1 MVNQAKENIGNEV
14 KKTVQINL
22 CTNAL
27 KFLIFIDKLPF
38 NNTEMFAI
46 MKKSILFI
54 LIIFSNILLA
64 ETIGRVMKSNGT
76 VLIKP
81 MGSPSYS
88 VSVKPGQA
96 VSNGDAIRVGEASF
110 AVVIFLDDKSVVK
123 IRENTDF
130 QFVETSNTRSLII
143 DQGTTLHN
151 VNKEDRKKTYR
162 VETPV
167 SVASVKGTEFSSFH
181 DAVSGVDKFVGKSG
195 NFEVL
200 NSISGAIVNV
210 GPGQKAVSNALGQ
223 LIPAPAEPG
232 DFPED
237 PDGESSPEQNDNQGQ
252 SENNQQD
259 SPQQQE
265 RQPQQRQ
272 QRSPQQNQNQT
283 SQEPAK
289 QTESVER
296 LEDVQTSSSNPQSP
310 PKKPFNMGLA
320 VGSATI
326 NDTIYNQV
334 ALRPE
339 LSFGK
344 LGIGF
349 DLVMYI
355 DNEGNIRKDEWDEP
369 SDFIDKILYLRWGQ
383 KSDPFWLVWG
393 SLNNV
398 TLGYGGL
405 ISGYSNMMEFPSVRK
420 VGINTGF
427 NFRNFGTEVF
437 LSNMKDFSR
446 GGTLLGLRGT
456 YKISD
461 TLPITLGM
469 NFVQDMNQFSG
480 LKDTDGDDYPDL
492 FDDFP
497 NDKDL
502 WNDTDGDGLADEN
515 GGNKAPSGGWDIDAD
530 GNNIL
535 DSEQSEL
542 KLKPEPFKSTNS
554 EAVAQGFGFDIG
566 YPVLKSRALS
576 LEVYSEF
583 NTLSFSQATGDT
595 TYFNRNKMTG
605 SGITLPGLR
614 ASLFGFLNI
623 SFEYRIKNGYFI
635 PQFFDGSYD
644 LSRVTVQT
652 TDSGIIVR
660 TKDQLVFAD
669 PLSNKDTRGMYGSA
683 SANLFNL
690 LTFNASYAS
699 MKADTTEFNS
709 FNALLNLNAENIPK
723 LSVAQA
729 YYQRNNDKDPFDFG
743 NPSLNTVFGYKVGYE
758 VSQGVSVIWDFRQFY
773 RDSGIPGAAL
783 EPVKQTTIETAFDF

>member
-1 MVNQAKENIGNEV
+1 M
-14 KKTVQINL
+14 
-22 CTNAL
+22 L
-27 KFLIFIDKLPF
+27 KNSLLI
-38 NNTEMFAI
+38 A
-46 MKKSILFI
+46 
-54 LIIFSNILLA
+54 IIFSNLLSA

-76 VLIKP
+76 VLIKQ
-81 MGSPSYS
+81 MGSSSYS
-88 VSVKPGQA
+88 IQAKPGQA
-96 VSNGDAIRVGEASF
+96 VSNGDAIRVGDASF

-151 VNKEDRKKTYR
+151 VNKDNRKKTYR

-237 PDGESSPEQNDNQGQ
+237 PDGESSSEQNNDEPQ
-252 SENNQQD
+252 SDGNNQEQ
-259 SPQQQE
+259 PQPQNQQNQ
-265 RQPQQRQ
+265 QPQQRQ
-272 QRSPQQNQNQT
+272 QRSTQRQLDRSPQGQNKSLQANEAAVQN
-283 SQEPAK
+283 E
-289 QTESVER
+289 
-296 LEDVQTSSSNPQSP
+296 SSSVKDQAP

-369 SDFIDKILYLRWGQ
+369 SDFVDKILYLRWGQ
-383 KSDPFWLVWG
+383 KSDPFWLMWG

-405 ISGYSNMMEFPSVRK
+405 LNGYSNMMEFPSVRK

-427 NFRNFGTEVF
+427 TIGKFGTEVF

-461 TLPITLGM
+461 ALPITLGM

-502 WNDTDGDGLADEN
+502 WSDTDGDGIADLN
-515 GGNKAPSGGWDIDAD
+515 GGSKIPDGGWDIDAD

-535 DSEQSEL
+535 DSQQSDL

-566 YPVLKSRALS
+566 YPILKSRALS
-576 LEVYSEF
+576 MEVYSEF
-583 NTLSFSQATGDT
+583 NTLNFSKSTGDT
-595 TYFNRNKMTG
+595 TYFNRNKMSG
-605 SGITLPGLR
+605 SGITLPGVR

-652 TDSGIIVR
+652 TDSGILVR
-660 TKDQLVFAD
+660 TKDQVIFAD
-669 PLSNKDTRGMYGSA
+669 PMSNKDTKGMFGSA

-690 LTFNASYAS
+690 LTFNASYAN

-709 FNALLNLNAENIPK
+709 FNALLNLNADNIPK
-723 LSVAQA
+723 LSIAQA
-729 YYQRNNDKDPFDFG
+729 YYQRNNDKNPFEFSE
-743 NPSLNTVFGYKVGYE
+743 PSINTVFGYKVGYE
-758 VSQGVSVIWDFRQFY
+758 VSQGVSVIWDFRQYY
-773 RDSGIPGAAL
+773 RDSGLPGAIL

>member
-1 MVNQAKENIGNEV
+1 
-14 KKTVQINL
+14 
-22 CTNAL
+22 
-27 KFLIFIDKLPF
+27 
-38 NNTEMFAI
+38 

-54 LIIFSNILLA
+54 LIIFSNIILA

-88 VSVKPGQA
+88 VQAKPGQA

-151 VNKEDRKKTYR
+151 VNKDNRKKTYR

-200 NSISGAIVNV
+200 NSISGVTVNV

-237 PDGESSPEQNDNQGQ
+237 PDGESSPEQNETQN
-252 SENNQQD
+252 NNQNDTQNN
-259 SPQQQE
+259 PQN
-265 RQPQQRQ
+265 RPQQRQ
-272 QRSPQQNQNQT
+272 NPQQQQRQQQRPQQNQNQPT
-283 SQEPAK
+283 SDQPSLQSDK
-289 QTESVER
+289 INNNS
-296 LEDVQTSSSNPQSP
+296 TSAEKTQAPQ
-310 PKKPFNMGLA
+310 KKPFNMGLA

-355 DNEGNIRKDEWDEP
+355 DNEGNIRKDEWDEA

-383 KSDPFWLVWG
+383 KSDPFWLLWG
-393 SLNNV
+393 SLDNV

-420 VGINTGF
+420 VGINTGL
-427 NFRNFGTEVF
+427 NFGSFGTEVF

-456 YKISD
+456 YKVSD
-461 TLPITLGM
+461 ALPITLGM
-469 NFVQDMNQFSG
+469 NFVRDMNQFSG
-480 LKDTDGDDYPDL
+480 LKDSDGDDYPDL

-497 NDKDL
+497 NDKTL
-502 WNDTDGDGLADEN
+502 WNDTDGDGIADLN
-515 GGNKAPSGGWDIDAD
+515 GGSKAPDGGWDIDAD
-530 GNNIL
+530 GNNTL
-535 DSEQSEL
+535 DSEQSDIS
-542 KLKPEPFKSTNS
+542 LKPEPFKSTNS
-554 EAVAQGFGFDIG
+554 KAVAQGFGFDIG
-566 YPVLKSRALS
+566 YPLLKSRALS

-583 NTLSFSQATGDT
+583 NTLSFSQSTGDT

-605 SGITLPGLR
+605 SGITLPGVR
-614 ASLFGFLNI
+614 AALFGFLNI

-652 TDSGIIVR
+652 TESGILVR
-660 TKDQLVFAD
+660 TKDQQVFAD
-669 PLSNKDTRGMYGSA
+669 PLSNKDTKGMYGSA

-690 LTFNASYAS
+690 LTFNASYAN

-709 FNALLNLNAENIPK
+709 FNALLNLNAVNIPK

-729 YYQRNNDKDPFDFG
+729 YYQRNNDKNPFDFG
-743 NPSLNTVFGYKVGYE
+743 NPSINTVFGYKVGYE

-773 RDSGIPGAAL
+773 RDSGIPGAAI

>member
-1 MVNQAKENIGNEV
+1 M
-14 KKTVQINL
+14 
-22 CTNAL
+22 L
-27 KFLIFIDKLPF
+27 KNSLLI
-38 NNTEMFAI
+38 A
-46 MKKSILFI
+46 
-54 LIIFSNILLA
+54 IIFSNLLSA

-76 VLIKP
+76 VLIKQ
-81 MGSPSYS
+81 MGSSSYS
-88 VSVKPGQA
+88 IQAKPGQA
-96 VSNGDAIRVGEASF
+96 VSNGDAIRVGDASF

-151 VNKEDRKKTYR
+151 VNKDNRKKTYR

-237 PDGESSPEQNDNQGQ
+237 PDGESSSDKNNDEPQ
-252 SENNQQD
+252 SDGNNQEQ
-259 SPQQQE
+259 PQPQNQQNQ
-265 RQPQQRQ
+265 QPQQRQ
-272 QRSPQQNQNQT
+272 QRSTQRQSDRSPQDQNKSLQTNEAVVQNET
-283 SQEPAK
+283 SAVKDQA
-289 QTESVER
+289 
-296 LEDVQTSSSNPQSP
+296 P

-369 SDFIDKILYLRWGQ
+369 SDFVDKILYLRWGQ
-383 KSDPFWLVWG
+383 KSDPFWLMWG

-405 ISGYSNMMEFPSVRK
+405 LNGYSNMMEFPSVRK

-427 NFRNFGTEVF
+427 TIGKFGTEVF

-446 GGTLLGLRGT
+446 GGTLIGLRGT

-461 TLPITLGM
+461 ALPITLGM

-502 WNDTDGDGLADEN
+502 WSDTDGDGIADLN
-515 GGNKAPSGGWDIDAD
+515 GGSKIPDGGWDIDAD

-535 DSEQSEL
+535 DSQQSDL

-566 YPVLKSRALS
+566 YPVLKSRVLS
-576 LEVYSEF
+576 MEVYSEF
-583 NTLSFSQATGDT
+583 NTLNFSKSTGDT
-595 TYFNRNKMTG
+595 TYFNRNKMSG
-605 SGITLPGLR
+605 SGITLPGVR

-652 TDSGIIVR
+652 TDSGILVR
-660 TKDQLVFAD
+660 TKDQVIFAD
-669 PLSNKDTRGMYGSA
+669 PMSNKDTKGMFGSA

-690 LTFNASYAS
+690 LTFNASYAN

-709 FNALLNLNAENIPK
+709 FNALLNLNADNIPK
-723 LSVAQA
+723 LSIAQA
-729 YYQRNNDKDPFDFG
+729 YYQRNNDKNPFEFSK
-743 NPSLNTVFGYKVGYE
+743 PSINTVFGYKVGYE
-758 VSQGVSVIWDFRQFY
+758 VSQGVSVIWDFRQYY
-773 RDSGIPGAAL
+773 RDSGLPGAIL

>member
-1 MVNQAKENIGNEV
+1 M
-14 KKTVQINL
+14 
-22 CTNAL
+22 L
-27 KFLIFIDKLPF
+27 KNSLLI
-38 NNTEMFAI
+38 A
-46 MKKSILFI
+46 
-54 LIIFSNILLA
+54 IIFSNLLSA

-76 VLIKP
+76 VLIKE
-81 MGSPSYS
+81 MGSSSYS
-88 VSVKPGQA
+88 IQAKPGQA
-96 VSNGDAIRVGEASF
+96 VSNGDAIRVGDASF

-151 VNKEDRKKTYR
+151 VNKDNRKKTYR

-237 PDGESSPEQNDNQGQ
+237 PDGESSSEQNNDEPQ
-252 SENNQQD
+252 SDGNNQEQ
-259 SPQQQE
+259 PQPQNQQNQ
-265 RQPQQRQ
+265 QPQQRQ
-272 QRSPQQNQNQT
+272 QRSTQRQLDRSPQGQNMSLQANEAVVQNET
-283 SQEPAK
+283 SAVKDQA
-289 QTESVER
+289 
-296 LEDVQTSSSNPQSP
+296 P

-355 DNEGNIRKDEWDEP
+355 DNEGNIRKDEWDET
-369 SDFIDKILYLRWGQ
+369 SDFVDKILYLRWGQ
-383 KSDPFWLVWG
+383 KSDPFWLMWG

-405 ISGYSNMMEFPSVRK
+405 LNGYSNMMEFPSVRK

-427 NFRNFGTEVF
+427 TIGKFGTEVF

-446 GGTLLGLRGT
+446 GGTLIGLRGT

-461 TLPITLGM
+461 ALPITLGM

-502 WNDTDGDGLADEN
+502 WSDTDGDGIADLN
-515 GGNKAPSGGWDIDAD
+515 GGSKIPDGGWDIDAD

-535 DSEQSEL
+535 DSQQSDL

-566 YPVLKSRALS
+566 YPVLKSRVLS
-576 LEVYSEF
+576 MEVYSEF
-583 NTLSFSQATGDT
+583 NTLNFSKSTGDT
-595 TYFNRNKMTG
+595 TYFNRNKMSG
-605 SGITLPGLR
+605 SGITLPGVR

-652 TDSGIIVR
+652 TDSGILVR
-660 TKDQLVFAD
+660 TKDQVIFAD
-669 PLSNKDTRGMYGSA
+669 PMSNKDTKGMFGSA

-690 LTFNASYAS
+690 LTFNASYAN

-709 FNALLNLNAENIPK
+709 FNALLNLNADNIPK
-723 LSVAQA
+723 LSIAQA
-729 YYQRNNDKDPFDFG
+729 YYQRNNDKNPFEFSK
-743 NPSLNTVFGYKVGYE
+743 PSINTVFGYKVGYE
-758 VSQGVSVIWDFRQFY
+758 VSQGVSVIWDFRQYY
-773 RDSGIPGAAL
+773 RDSGLPGAIL

>member
-1 MVNQAKENIGNEV
+1 MKR
-14 KKTVQINL
+14 
-22 CTNAL
+22 
-27 KFLIFIDKLPF
+27 KLLV
-38 NNTEMFAI
+38 
-46 MKKSILFI
+46 LFFV
-54 LIIFSNILLA
+54 FSNLLLA
-64 ETIGRVMKSNGT
+64 ETIGRVMKANGT
-76 VLIKP
+76 VLVKP

-88 VSVKPGQA
+88 VQVKPGQA
-96 VSNGDAIRVGEASF
+96 ISNGDAIRVGEASF

-151 VNKEDRKKTYR
+151 VNKENRKKTYR

-195 NFEVL
+195 NFEVF
-200 NSISGAIVNV
+200 NSISGATVNV

-237 PDGESSPEQNDNQGQ
+237 PDGESSPEQNDP
-252 SENNQQD
+252 E
-259 SPQQQE
+259 QQQNNNE
-265 RQPQQRQ
+265 QQPQQRQ
-272 QRSPQQNQNQT
+272 QQRPQQRQQQQRPQQRQQQQRPQQREQQPQRSEVSENQ
-283 SQEPAK
+283 P
-289 QTESVER
+289 
-296 LEDVQTSSSNPQSP
+296 LEKTQSA

-344 LGIGF
+344 LGIGL

-355 DNEGNIRKDEWDEP
+355 DNEGNVRKDEWDEP
-369 SDFIDKILYLRWGQ
+369 SDFIDKLLYIRWGQ

-393 SLNNV
+393 SLDNV

-405 ISGYSNMMEFPSVRK
+405 LSGYSNMMEFPSVRK

-427 NFRNFGTEVF
+427 GFGNFGTEIF

-446 GGTLLGLRGT
+446 GGTLMGLRGT
-456 YKISD
+456 YKISEA
-461 TLPITLGM
+461 LPITIGM

-480 LKDTDGDDYPDL
+480 LKDKDGDNYPDM

-497 NDKDL
+497 DDKTL
-502 WNDTDGDGLADEN
+502 WNDTDGDGIPDIN
-515 GGNKAPSGGWDIDAD
+515 GGNKTPDGGWDIDAD

-535 DSEQSEL
+535 DSQQTDL
-542 KLKPEPFKSTNS
+542 KLKSEPFKSNNN
-554 EAVAQGFGFDIG
+554 EAVAQGFAFDIG
-566 YPVLKSRALS
+566 YPVVRSKAFN
-576 LEVYSEF
+576 LEIYSEL
-583 NTLSFSQATGDT
+583 NTLSFSQSKGDT
-595 TYFNRNKMTG
+595 TYFKRDKMNG
-605 SGITLPGLR
+605 SGITVPGMR
-614 ASLFGFLNI
+614 ASIFGFLNL
-623 SFEYRIKNGYFI
+623 SFEYRIKKGYFV

-652 TDSGIIVR
+652 TDSGILVR
-660 TKDQLVFAD
+660 TKDQVIFSD
-669 PLSNKDTRGMYGSA
+669 PQSNKDTKGMYGSA
-683 SANLFNL
+683 SANLFNF
-690 LTFNASYAS
+690 LTFNASYAN

-709 FNALLNLNAENIPK
+709 FNAILNLNAENIPK

-729 YYQRNNDKDPFDFG
+729 YYQRNNDKNPFDFS
-743 NPSLNTVFGYKVGYE
+743 NPSINTVFGYKVGYE
-758 VSQGVSVIWDFRQFY
+758 VSKGVSVIWDFRQYY
-773 RDSGIPGAAL
+773 RDSGIPGDKL

>member
-1 MVNQAKENIGNEV
+1 MKRKLLVLFFV
-14 KKTVQINL
+14 CSNL
-22 CTNAL
+22 
-27 KFLIFIDKLPF
+27 
-38 NNTEMFAI
+38 
-46 MKKSILFI
+46 
-54 LIIFSNILLA
+54 LLA
-64 ETIGRVMKSNGT
+64 ETIGRVMKANGT
-76 VLIKP
+76 VLVKP

-88 VSVKPGQA
+88 VQVKPGQA
-96 VSNGDAIRVGEASF
+96 ISNGDAIRVGEASF

-151 VNKEDRKKTYR
+151 VNKENRKKTYR

-195 NFEVL
+195 NFEVF
-200 NSISGAIVNV
+200 NSISGATVNV

-237 PDGESSPEQNDNQGQ
+237 PDGESSPEQN
-252 SENNQQD
+252 E
-259 SPQQQE
+259 PEQQQNNNE
-265 RQPQQRQ
+265 QQPQQRQ
-272 QRSPQQNQNQT
+272 QQRPQQRQQQQRPQQRQQQQRPQQREQQPQRSEVSENQ
-283 SQEPAK
+283 P
-289 QTESVER
+289 
-296 LEDVQTSSSNPQSP
+296 LEKTKSA

-344 LGIGF
+344 LGIGL

-355 DNEGNIRKDEWDEP
+355 DNEGNVRKDEWDEP
-369 SDFIDKILYLRWGQ
+369 SDFIDKLLYIRWGQ

-393 SLNNV
+393 SLDNV

-405 ISGYSNMMEFPSVRK
+405 LSGYSNMMEFPSVRK

-427 NFRNFGTEVF
+427 GFGNFGTEIF

-446 GGTLLGLRGT
+446 GGTLMGLRGT
-456 YKISD
+456 YKISEA
-461 TLPITLGM
+461 LPITIGM

-480 LKDTDGDDYPDL
+480 LKDKDGDNYPDM

-497 NDKDL
+497 DDKTL
-502 WNDTDGDGLADEN
+502 WNDTDGDGIPDIN
-515 GGNKAPSGGWDIDAD
+515 GGNKTPDGGWDIDAD

-535 DSEQSEL
+535 DSQQTDL
-542 KLKPEPFKSTNS
+542 KLKSEPFKSNNN
-554 EAVAQGFGFDIG
+554 EAVAQGFAFDIG
-566 YPVLKSRALS
+566 YPVVRSKAFN
-576 LEVYSEF
+576 LEIYSEL
-583 NTLSFSQATGDT
+583 NTLSFSQSKGDT
-595 TYFNRNKMTG
+595 TYFKRDKMNG
-605 SGITLPGLR
+605 SGITVPGMR
-614 ASLFGFLNI
+614 ASVFGFLNL
-623 SFEYRIKNGYFI
+623 SFEYRIKKGYFV

-652 TDSGIIVR
+652 TDSGILVR
-660 TKDQLVFAD
+660 TKDQVIFSD
-669 PLSNKDTRGMYGSA
+669 PQSNKDTKGMYGSA
-683 SANLFNL
+683 SANLFNF
-690 LTFNASYAS
+690 LTFNASYAN

-709 FNALLNLNAENIPK
+709 FNAILNLNAENIPK

-729 YYQRNNDKDPFDFG
+729 YYQRNNDKNPFDFS
-743 NPSLNTVFGYKVGYE
+743 NPSINTVFGYKVGYE
-758 VSQGVSVIWDFRQFY
+758 VSKGVSVIWDFRQYY
-773 RDSGIPGAAL
+773 RDSGIPGDKL

>member
-1 MVNQAKENIGNEV
+1 M
-14 KKTVQINL
+14 
-22 CTNAL
+22 L
-27 KFLIFIDKLPF
+27 KNSLLI
-38 NNTEMFAI
+38 A
-46 MKKSILFI
+46 
-54 LIIFSNILLA
+54 IIFSNLLSA

-76 VLIKP
+76 VLIKQ
-81 MGSPSYS
+81 MGSSSYS
-88 VSVKPGQA
+88 IQAKPGQA
-96 VSNGDAIRVGEASF
+96 VSNGDAIRVGDASF

-151 VNKEDRKKTYR
+151 VNKDNRKKTYR

-237 PDGESSPEQNDNQGQ
+237 PDGESSSEQNNDEPQ
-252 SENNQQD
+252 SDGNNQEQ
-259 SPQQQE
+259 PQPQNQQNQ
-265 RQPQQRQ
+265 QPQQRQ
-272 QRSPQQNQNQT
+272 QRSTQRQLDRSPQDQNKSLQANEAAVQN
-283 SQEPAK
+283 E
-289 QTESVER
+289 
-296 LEDVQTSSSNPQSP
+296 SSSVKDQAP

-369 SDFIDKILYLRWGQ
+369 SDFVDKILYLRWGQ
-383 KSDPFWLVWG
+383 KSDPFWLMWG

-405 ISGYSNMMEFPSVRK
+405 LNGYSNMMEFPSVRK

-427 NFRNFGTEVF
+427 TIGKFGTEVF

-461 TLPITLGM
+461 ALPITLGM

-502 WNDTDGDGLADEN
+502 WSDTDGDGIADLN
-515 GGNKAPSGGWDIDAD
+515 GGSKIPDGGWDIDAD

-535 DSEQSEL
+535 DSQQSDL

-566 YPVLKSRALS
+566 YPILKSRALS
-576 LEVYSEF
+576 MEVYSEF
-583 NTLSFSQATGDT
+583 NTLNFSKSTGDT
-595 TYFNRNKMTG
+595 TYFNRNKMSG
-605 SGITLPGLR
+605 SGITLPGVR

-652 TDSGIIVR
+652 TDSGILVR
-660 TKDQLVFAD
+660 TKDQVIFAD
-669 PLSNKDTRGMYGSA
+669 PMSNKDTKGMFGSA

-690 LTFNASYAS
+690 LTFNASYAN

-709 FNALLNLNAENIPK
+709 FNALLNLNADNIPK
-723 LSVAQA
+723 LSIAQA
-729 YYQRNNDKDPFDFG
+729 YYQRNNDKNPFEFSE
-743 NPSLNTVFGYKVGYE
+743 PSINTVFGYKVGYE
-758 VSQGVSVIWDFRQFY
+758 VSQGVSVIWDFRQYY
-773 RDSGIPGAAL
+773 RDSGLPGAIL

>member
-1 MVNQAKENIGNEV
+1 MLK
-14 KKTVQINL
+14 NL
-22 CTNAL
+22 L
-27 KFLIFIDKLPF
+27 LI
-38 NNTEMFAI
+38 A
-46 MKKSILFI
+46 
-54 LIIFSNILLA
+54 IIFSNLLSA

-76 VLIKP
+76 VLIKQ
-81 MGSPSYS
+81 MGSSSYS
-88 VSVKPGQA
+88 IQAKPGQA
-96 VSNGDAIRVGEASF
+96 VSNGDAIRVGDASF

-151 VNKEDRKKTYR
+151 VNKDNRKKTYR

-237 PDGESSPEQNDNQGQ
+237 PDGESSSEQNNDEPQ
-252 SENNQQD
+252 SDGNNQEQ
-259 SPQQQE
+259 PQPQNQQNQ
-265 RQPQQRQ
+265 QPQQRQ
-272 QRSPQQNQNQT
+272 QRSTQRQSDRSPQDQNKSLQTNEAVVQNET
-283 SQEPAK
+283 SAVKDQA
-289 QTESVER
+289 
-296 LEDVQTSSSNPQSP
+296 P

-369 SDFIDKILYLRWGQ
+369 SDFVDKILYLRWGQ
-383 KSDPFWLVWG
+383 KSDPFWLMWG

-405 ISGYSNMMEFPSVRK
+405 LNGYSNMMEFPSVRK

-427 NFRNFGTEVF
+427 TIGKFGTEVF

-461 TLPITLGM
+461 ALPITLGM

-502 WNDTDGDGLADEN
+502 WSDTDGDGIADLN
-515 GGNKAPSGGWDIDAD
+515 GGSKIPDGGWDIDAD

-535 DSEQSEL
+535 DSQQSDL

-566 YPVLKSRALS
+566 YPILKSRALS
-576 LEVYSEF
+576 MEVYSEF
-583 NTLSFSQATGDT
+583 NTLNFSKSTGDT
-595 TYFNRNKMTG
+595 TYFNRNKMSG
-605 SGITLPGLR
+605 SGITLPGVR

-652 TDSGIIVR
+652 TNSGILVR
-660 TKDQLVFAD
+660 TKDQVIFAD
-669 PLSNKDTRGMYGSA
+669 PMSNKDTKGMFGSA

-690 LTFNASYAS
+690 LTFNASYAN

-709 FNALLNLNAENIPK
+709 FNALLNLNADNIPK
-723 LSVAQA
+723 LSIAQA
-729 YYQRNNDKDPFDFG
+729 YYQRNNDKNPFEFSE
-743 NPSLNTVFGYKVGYE
+743 PSINTVFGYKVGYE
-758 VSQGVSVIWDFRQFY
+758 VSQGVSVIWDFRQYY
-773 RDSGIPGAAL
+773 RDSGLPGAIL

>member
-1 MVNQAKENIGNEV
+1 MLK
-14 KKTVQINL
+14 NL
-22 CTNAL
+22 L
-27 KFLIFIDKLPF
+27 LI
-38 NNTEMFAI
+38 A
-46 MKKSILFI
+46 
-54 LIIFSNILLA
+54 IIFSNLLSA

-76 VLIKP
+76 VLIKQ
-81 MGSPSYS
+81 MGSSSYS
-88 VSVKPGQA
+88 IQAKPGQA
-96 VSNGDAIRVGEASF
+96 VSNGDAIRVGDASF

-151 VNKEDRKKTYR
+151 VNKDNRKKTYR

-237 PDGESSPEQNDNQGQ
+237 PDGESSSEQNNDEPQ
-252 SENNQQD
+252 SDGNNQEQ
-259 SPQQQE
+259 PQPQNQQN
-265 RQPQQRQ
+265 QQSQQRQ
-272 QRSPQQNQNQT
+272 QRSTQRQLDRSPQDQNKSLQANEAAVQNET
-283 SQEPAK
+283 SKIKDQA
-289 QTESVER
+289 
-296 LEDVQTSSSNPQSP
+296 P

-369 SDFIDKILYLRWGQ
+369 SDFVDKILYLRWGQ
-383 KSDPFWLVWG
+383 KSDPFWLMWG

-405 ISGYSNMMEFPSVRK
+405 LNGYSNMMEFPSVRK

-427 NFRNFGTEVF
+427 TIGKFGTEVF

-446 GGTLLGLRGT
+446 GGTLIGLRGT

-461 TLPITLGM
+461 ALPITLGM

-502 WNDTDGDGLADEN
+502 WSDTDGDGIADLN
-515 GGNKAPSGGWDIDAD
+515 GGSKIPDGGWDIDAD

-535 DSEQSEL
+535 DSQQSDL

-566 YPVLKSRALS
+566 YPILKSRALS
-576 LEVYSEF
+576 MEVYSEF
-583 NTLSFSQATGDT
+583 NTLNFSKSTGDT
-595 TYFNRNKMTG
+595 TYFNRNKMSG
-605 SGITLPGLR
+605 SGITIPGVR

-652 TDSGIIVR
+652 TDSGILVR
-660 TKDQLVFAD
+660 TKDQVIFAD
-669 PLSNKDTRGMYGSA
+669 PMSNKDTKGMFGSA

-690 LTFNASYAS
+690 LTFNASYAN

-709 FNALLNLNAENIPK
+709 FNALLNLNADNIPK
-723 LSVAQA
+723 LSIAQA
-729 YYQRNNDKDPFDFG
+729 YYQRNNDKNPFEFSE
-743 NPSLNTVFGYKVGYE
+743 PSINTVFGYKVGYE
-758 VSQGVSVIWDFRQFY
+758 VSQGVSVIWDFRQYY
-773 RDSGIPGAAL
+773 RDSGLPGAIL

>member
-1 MVNQAKENIGNEV
+1 M
-14 KKTVQINL
+14 
-22 CTNAL
+22 L
-27 KFLIFIDKLPF
+27 KNSLLI
-38 NNTEMFAI
+38 A
-46 MKKSILFI
+46 
-54 LIIFSNILLA
+54 IIFSNLLSA

-76 VLIKP
+76 VLIKQ
-81 MGSPSYS
+81 MGSSSYS
-88 VSVKPGQA
+88 IQAKPGQA
-96 VSNGDAIRVGEASF
+96 VSNGDAIRVGDASF

-151 VNKEDRKKTYR
+151 VNKDNRKKTYR

-237 PDGESSPEQNDNQGQ
+237 PDGESSSEQNNDEPQ
-252 SENNQQD
+252 SDGNNQEQ
-259 SPQQQE
+259 PQPQNQQNQ
-265 RQPQQRQ
+265 QPQQRQ
-272 QRSPQQNQNQT
+272 QRSTQRQSDRSPQDQNKSLQTNEAVVQNET
-283 SQEPAK
+283 SAVKDQA
-289 QTESVER
+289 
-296 LEDVQTSSSNPQSP
+296 P

-369 SDFIDKILYLRWGQ
+369 SDFVDKILYLRWGQ
-383 KSDPFWLVWG
+383 KSDPFWLMWG

-405 ISGYSNMMEFPSVRK
+405 LNGYSNMMEFPSVRK

-427 NFRNFGTEVF
+427 TIGKFGTEVF

-446 GGTLLGLRGT
+446 GGTLIGLRGT

-461 TLPITLGM
+461 ALPITLGM

-502 WNDTDGDGLADEN
+502 WSDTDGDGIADLN
-515 GGNKAPSGGWDIDAD
+515 GGSKIPDGGWDIDAD

-535 DSEQSEL
+535 DSQQSDL

-566 YPVLKSRALS
+566 YPVLKSRVLS
-576 LEVYSEF
+576 MEVYSEF
-583 NTLSFSQATGDT
+583 NTLNFSKSTGDT
-595 TYFNRNKMTG
+595 TYFNRNKMSG
-605 SGITLPGLR
+605 SGITLPGVR

-652 TDSGIIVR
+652 TDSGILVR
-660 TKDQLVFAD
+660 TKDQVIFAD
-669 PLSNKDTRGMYGSA
+669 PMSNKDTKGMFGSA

-690 LTFNASYAS
+690 LTFNASYAN

-709 FNALLNLNAENIPK
+709 FNALLNLNADNIPK
-723 LSVAQA
+723 LSIAQA
-729 YYQRNNDKDPFDFG
+729 YYQRNNDKNPFEFSK
-743 NPSLNTVFGYKVGYE
+743 PSINTVFGYKVGYE
-758 VSQGVSVIWDFRQFY
+758 VSQGVSVIWDFRQYY
-773 RDSGIPGAAL
+773 RDSGLPGAIL

>member
-1 MVNQAKENIGNEV
+1 MKR
-14 KKTVQINL
+14 NL
-22 CTNAL
+22 L
-27 KFLIFIDKLPF
+27 V
-38 NNTEMFAI
+38 
-46 MKKSILFI
+46 LF
-54 LIIFSNILLA
+54 FVCSNLLLA
-64 ETIGRVMKSNGT
+64 ETIGRVMKANGT
-76 VLIKP
+76 VLVKP
-81 MGSPSYS
+81 MGAASYS
-88 VSVKPGQA
+88 VQANPGLA
-96 VSNGDAIRVGEASF
+96 ISNGDAIRVGEASF

-151 VNKEDRKKTYR
+151 VNKENRKKTYR

-195 NFEVL
+195 NFEVF
-200 NSISGAIVNV
+200 NTISGATVNV

-237 PDGESSPEQNDNQGQ
+237 PDGESSPEQN
-252 SENNQQD
+252 E
-259 SPQQQE
+259 PEQQQNNNE
-265 RQPQQRQ
+265 QQPQQRQ
-272 QRSPQQNQNQT
+272 QQRPQQRQQQQRPQQRHQQQRPQQREQQPQRSEVSENQPLEK
-283 SQEPAK
+283 SQSA
-289 QTESVER
+289 
-296 LEDVQTSSSNPQSP
+296 

-355 DNEGNIRKDEWDEP
+355 DNEGNVRKDEWDEP
-369 SDFIDKILYLRWGQ
+369 SDFIDKLLYIRWGQ

-393 SLNNV
+393 SLDNV

-405 ISGYSNMMEFPSVRK
+405 LSGYSNMMEFPSVRK

-427 NFRNFGTEVF
+427 GFGNFGTEIF

-446 GGTLLGLRGT
+446 GGTLMGLRGT
-456 YKISD
+456 YKISES
-461 TLPITLGM
+461 LPITIGM

-480 LKDTDGDDYPDL
+480 LKDKDGDNYPDM

-497 NDKDL
+497 DDKTL
-502 WNDTDGDGLADEN
+502 WNDTDGDGIPDIN
-515 GGNKAPSGGWDIDAD
+515 GGNKTPDGGWDIDAD

-535 DSEQSEL
+535 DSQQTDL
-542 KLKPEPFKSTNS
+542 KLKSEPFKSNNN
-554 EAVAQGFGFDIG
+554 EAVAQGFAFDIG
-566 YPVLKSRALS
+566 YPVVRSKAFN
-576 LEVYSEF
+576 LEIYSEF
-583 NTLSFSQATGDT
+583 NTLSFSQSKGDT
-595 TYFNRNKMTG
+595 TYFKRDKMNG
-605 SGITLPGLR
+605 SGITVPGMR
-614 ASLFGFLNI
+614 ASVFGFLNL
-623 SFEYRIKNGYFI
+623 SFEYRIKKGYFV

-652 TDSGIIVR
+652 TDSGILVR
-660 TKDQLVFAD
+660 TKDQVIFSD
-669 PLSNKDTRGMYGSA
+669 PQSNKDTKGMYGSA
-683 SANLFNL
+683 SANLFNF
-690 LTFNASYAS
+690 LTFNASYAN

-709 FNALLNLNAENIPK
+709 FNAILNLNAENIPK

-729 YYQRNNDKDPFDFG
+729 YYQRNNDKNPFDFS
-743 NPSLNTVFGYKVGYE
+743 NPSINTVFGYKVGYE
-758 VSQGVSVIWDFRQFY
+758 VSKGVSVIWDFRQYY
-773 RDSGIPGAAL
+773 RDSGIPGDKL

>member
-1 MVNQAKENIGNEV
+1 MDLQ
-14 KKTVQINL
+14 
-22 CTNAL
+22 
-27 KFLIFIDKLPF
+27 
-38 NNTEMFAI
+38 AI
-46 MKKSILFI
+46 MKRNILFI
-54 LIIFSNILLA
+54 IIIFSNLLFA

-81 MGSPSYS
+81 MGSSSYS
-88 VSVKPGQA
+88 VKAKPGQA

-151 VNKEDRKKTYR
+151 VNKDNRKKTYR

-237 PDGESSPEQNDNQGQ
+237 PDGESSPEQDNEQRQNEGDSQGQPQEQNQQNQQNLNRQQRPAQQTQNKQSQGQ
-252 SENNQQD
+252 SQSSKTN
-259 SPQQQE
+259 E
-265 RQPQQRQ
+265 RVMEPDA
-272 QRSPQQNQNQT
+272 STNKSQT
-283 SQEPAK
+283 
-289 QTESVER
+289 
-296 LEDVQTSSSNPQSP
+296 P

-355 DNEGNIRKDEWDEP
+355 DNEGNVRKDEWDEP

-383 KSDPFWLVWG
+383 KSDPFWLMWG

-405 ISGYSNMMEFPSVRK
+405 LNGYSNMMEFPSVRK
-420 VGINTGF
+420 VGINTGIAF
-427 NFRNFGTEVF
+427 GKFGTEVF

-456 YKISD
+456 YKVSD
-461 TLPITLGM
+461 ALPITLGM
-469 NFVQDMNQFSG
+469 NFVRDMNQFSG

-502 WNDTDGDGLADEN
+502 WNDTDGDGIADAN
-515 GGNKAPSGGWDIDAD
+515 GGSKIPNGGWDIDAD

-535 DSEQSEL
+535 DAQQSDL
-542 KLKPEPFKSTNS
+542 KLKPEPFKSTSS
-554 EAVAQGFGFDIG
+554 EAIAQGFGFDIG
-566 YPVLKSRALS
+566 YPLLKSKALS
-576 LEVYSEF
+576 MEVYSEF
-583 NTLSFSQATGDT
+583 NTLTFSKSTGDT
-595 TYFNRNKMTG
+595 TYFNRNEMTG
-605 SGITLPGLR
+605 SGFTLPGIR
-614 ASLFGFLNI
+614 ASLFSFLNI
-623 SFEYRIKNGYFI
+623 SFEYRIKNGFFI

-652 TDSGIIVR
+652 TDSGILVR
-660 TKDQLVFAD
+660 TKDQLIFAD
-669 PLSNKDTRGMYGSA
+669 PMSNKDTKGMFGSA
-683 SANLFNL
+683 SANIFNL

-709 FNALLNLNAENIPK
+709 FNAIINLNAENIPK

-729 YYQRNNDKDPFDFG
+729 YYQRNNDKNPFDFG
-743 NPSLNTVFGYKVGYE
+743 NPSINTVFGYKVGYE
-758 VSQGVSVIWDFRQFY
+758 VSQGVSVVWDFRQYY
-773 RDSGIPGAAL
+773 RDSGIPGSIL